1 MPPPITPTPPG
12 LDAQN
17 SGLSLEGCGADT
29 KQATTPEVSKDDQ
42 DPGLDLEGE
51 EVSFARRLEM
61 IEWRC
66 NEWEKVL
73 LPGVVQ
79 PESDQTGFSDIHA
92 TPSTVRSLR
101 QLTTLAMFRPD
112 AFTYGI
118 LSKDKVLGVLLY
130 GPPGTGKTLLAKAV
144 ANESHATVLEVT
156 SADLLQ
162 CQLGDSEKIVR
173 AIFSLAKK
181 LEPCVIFVDE
191 ADSLFFRRSSSDQQH
206 RRTLINQF
214 LREWDGIA
222 SGGNVSGFIMMA
234 TNRPSDLD
242 PAVLRRLPRRILV
255 DIPTCAGRK
264 EILNIHLRDEILGR
278 DCSTADLA
286 EKTPLFSGSD
296 LENLCVAA
304 AIASVYEEEF
314 GSGEMPRV
322 VNGKAGGKKSKKPTM
337 SNETRPR
344 RTLCARH
351 FDIALGQVSASAD
364 PSLIMSNRRFGKT
377 GLEGANQGG
386 SSEQPSV
393 SYD

>member
-1 MPPPITPTPPG
+1 
-12 LDAQN
+12 
-17 SGLSLEGCGADT
+17 
-29 KQATTPEVSKDDQ
+29 V
-42 DPGLDLEGE
+42 
-51 EVSFARRLEM
+51 
-61 IEWRC
+61 
-66 NEWEKVL
+66 
-73 LPGVVQ
+73 
-79 PESDQTGFSDIHA
+79 
-92 TPSTVRSLR
+92 
-101 QLTTLAMFRPD
+101 FRPD
-112 AFTYGI
+112 AFTYGV
-118 LSKDKVLGVLLY
+118 LSKDKILGVLLY

-162 CQLGDSEKIVR
+162 CQLGDSEKMVR

-222 SGGNVSGFIMMA
+222 SGENASGFIMMA
-234 TNRPSDLD
+234 RNRPSDLD
-242 PAVLRRLPRRILV
+242 PAVIRRLPRRILV

-264 EILNIHLRDEILGR
+264 EILNIHLRDEVLGR

-304 AIASVYEEEF
+304 AFACVYEEEF
-314 GSGEMPRV
+314 GSGEMPPA
-322 VNGKAGGKKSKKPTM
+322 VNGNAGGKRSKKRKKLE
-337 SNETRPR
+337 ETRPR

-351 FDIALGQVSASAD
+351 FNKALEEVSASAD
-364 PSLIMSNRRFGKT
+364 PSLITSNRRFGKT

-386 SSEQPSV
+386 SRDQLGV
-393 SYD
+393 NYD